1 MSLLV
6 SLTSISD
13 MISILGDEE
22 TIMKIFYEKHK
33 IFLQNEHIFQ
43 SAFTRLEF

>member
-1 MSLLV
+1 MGLLV

-13 MISILGDEE
+13 MTSISGDEE
-22 TIMKIFYEKHK
+22 TIMKMHGKHK
-33 IFLQNEHIFQ
+33 IFLQNDHIFQ